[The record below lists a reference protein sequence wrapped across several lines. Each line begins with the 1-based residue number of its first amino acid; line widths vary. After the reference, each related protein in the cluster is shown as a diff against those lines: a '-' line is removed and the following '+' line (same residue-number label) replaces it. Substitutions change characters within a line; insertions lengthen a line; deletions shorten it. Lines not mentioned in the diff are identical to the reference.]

1 MFRLKRISHNIS
13 LVASTGFKLHYV
25 KIKTCKEDL
34 KAGLKKIFLKGI
46 ELMMK
51 LQDFLI
57 VKDDFIQG
65 AIDFGANCPMKKDA
79 LSTDIDS
86 IKNLDELIEILKGLY
101 QKGVMSDEV
110 AWEIAIKLGVLL
122 GEMIINEGNYK
133 WVINEDDLPVVEAVN
148 GNQLSPII
156 KIYKIIRSNDDSE
169 GKPSD
174 FYYNFIMLNLKTE
187 FWFEL
192 RIVFEQ
198 QFFSLL
204 IVNNMVEYG
213 KKRYLWIILKFCKKS
228 LQKLNI

>member
-1 MFRLKRISHNIS
+1 M
-13 LVASTGFKLHYV
+13 
-25 KIKTCKEDL
+25 
-34 KAGLKKIFLKGI
+34 KGI

-65 AIDFGANCPMKKDA
+65 AIDFGANCPVKKIA

-101 QKGVMSDEV
+101 QKGMMSDEV

-187 FWFEL
+187 F
-192 RIVFEQ
+192 
-198 QFFSLL
+198 
-204 IVNNMVEYG
+204 
-213 KKRYLWIILKFCKKS
+213 
-228 LQKLNI
+228 